1 MADSPSHSLSLVVVV
16 GTAWGDGVPAE
27 CEVLSL
33 AVSTVEDETAFVAD
47 RSIPGGTTGEVE
59 DSMPTSTTL
68 IVEGTM
74 INKGLAAA
82 LQSNSKV
89 PFHSRAA

>member
-16 GTAWGDGVPAE
+16 GDAWGDGVPAE
-27 CEVLSL
+27 CE
-33 AVSTVEDETAFVAD
+33 STVEDETAFVAD
-47 RSIPGGTTGEVE
+47 RSIPGGTTGKVE